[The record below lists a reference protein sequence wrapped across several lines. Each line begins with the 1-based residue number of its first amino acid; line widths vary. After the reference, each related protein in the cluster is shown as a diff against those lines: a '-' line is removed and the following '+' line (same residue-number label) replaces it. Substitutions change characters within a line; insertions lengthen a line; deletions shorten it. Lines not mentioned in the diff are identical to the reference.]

1 MFSRR
6 EVKEDIKEGFG
17 EDIEMFFS
25 FREEDREVVKNLS
38 FSFRDLMFNMR
49 DLSCEDF
56 KVGGEGRGINEFRIF
71 ESEESDDEGI
81 FFVSF
86 GGIGVINVGGEFR
99 DSFRI
104 DNENRSIVLK
114 KEVGNGDVISTRGF
128 DNDNVRG
135 EMFDN
140 VKKVVKS
147 LRGLR
152 DRTLFE
158 YFRGIVNNTEVKG
171 VFGDIDAYVE
181 HSYHLPLHHPPYL
194 QGLLSP
200 TNLLGLEGQR
210 DGLLKRLLSLNEMG
224 SLSLWTLLCVSNAFC
239 LSIAINTIT

>member
-6 EVKEDIKEGFG
+6 ELKEDIKERFG

-25 FREEDREVVKNLS
+25 FRKEDKEVVKDLS

-49 DLSCEDF
+49 DLSCKNF
-56 KVGGEGRGINEFRIF
+56 KVRGERRGINEFRIF
-71 ESEESDDEGI
+71 ESEESDDESI
-81 FFVSF
+81 FFVGF

-104 DNENRSIVLK
+104 DNEDRSIVLK
-114 KEVGNGDVISTRGF
+114 EEVS
-128 DNDNVRG
+128 
-135 EMFDN
+135 
-140 VKKVVKS
+140 KS

-152 DRTLFE
+152 DRILFE
-158 YFRGIVNNTEVKG
+158 YFREIVNNAEVKG

-181 HSYHLPLHHPPYL
+181 HGYHLPLRHPPYL

-224 SLSLWTLLCVSNAFC
+224 VLVPLDFTLCK
-239 LSIAINTIT
+239 

>member
-49 DLSCEDF
+49 DLSCKDF
-56 KVGGEGRGINEFRIF
+56 KVGGERRGFKEFRIF

-81 FFVSF
+81 FFVGF
-86 GGIGVINVGGEFR
+86 GGIGVVNVGGEFR

-104 DNENRSIVLK
+104 DNEDRGIMFK
-114 KEVGNGDVISTRGF
+114 EEVGNRDVISTRGF
-128 DNDNVRG
+128 DNDSVRG
-135 EMFDN
+135 EMFDD
-140 VKKVVKS
+140 VKEVVKS

-158 YFRGIVNNTEVKG
+158 YFKGIVNNAEVKG

-239 LSIAINTIT
+239 LFIAINTIT

>member
-1 MFSRR
+1 LRC
-6 EVKEDIKEGFG
+6 
-17 EDIEMFFS
+17 FFS
-25 FREEDREVVKNLS
+25 FRKEDKEVVKDLS

-56 KVGGEGRGINEFRIF
+56 KVGGERRGINEFRIF
-71 ESEESDDEGI
+71 ESEESDDESI
-81 FFVSF
+81 FFVGF
-86 GGIGVINVGGEFR
+86 GGIGVVNVGGEFR

-104 DNENRSIVLK
+104 DNEDRSIVLK
-114 KEVGNGDVISTRGF
+114 EEVS
-128 DNDNVRG
+128 
-135 EMFDN
+135 
-140 VKKVVKS
+140 KS

-152 DRTLFE
+152 DRILFE
-158 YFRGIVNNTEVKG
+158 YFREVVNNAEVKG

-181 HSYHLPLHHPPYL
+181 HGYHLPLRHPPYL

-239 LSIAINTIT
+239 LSIAINTII

>member
-25 FREEDREVVKNLS
+25 FREEDREVVKDLS
-38 FSFRDLMFNMR
+38 FSFRDLMFNLR

-56 KVGGEGRGINEFRIF
+56 KVGGGRRGFKEFRIF

-81 FFVSF
+81 FFVGF
-86 GGIGVINVGGEFR
+86 GGIGVVNVGGEFR

-104 DNENRSIVLK
+104 DNEDRSIVLEE
-114 KEVGNGDVISTRGF
+114 EVGNRDVISTRGF
-128 DNDNVRG
+128 DNDSVRG
-135 EMFDN
+135 EMFDD
-140 VKKVVKS
+140 VKEVVKS

-158 YFRGIVNNTEVKG
+158 DFRGIVNNAEVKG

-181 HSYHLPLHHPPYL
+181 HGYHLPLRHPPCL

-210 DGLLKRLLSLNEMG
+210 DGLLERLLSLSEMG